1 VNIAVKWTTHPSM
14 STVTVTLG
22 GSRTIEIPFAFGKYQ
37 YVKTIGSGAFSAVIL
52 VQHRQQNELYACKV
66 VPRAFLVEENLFERF
81 EQEVRLLPSLN
92 HPHIVRCEEIVFEP
106 DLIYVIMEYCANGD
120 LFSSI
125 ATSGLLHEG
134 RAQELF
140 RQVAEA
146 VEYIHNRDIAH
157 RDLKPENILLDQ
169 NWVAKLA
176 DFGLCHSTSSKKL
189 LSTPC
194 GSPFYAPPEIIANRE
209 YDGKMADIW
218 SLGVCLYTAVTGVLP
233 WTDDNQVELFRQIRE
248 ADIEIP
254 AYLSAS
260 LRSLLSSMLQR
271 NPLQR
276 PTIQAILDSVWLTLR
291 DTVALNS
298 RTSGL
303 VKARSLVVRRG
314 APPLD
319 LIGSG
324 PRSSMIKRVLV
335 KPKRTEPSNLDPATA
350 QPQRPVLALMRQ
362 VPPARPSGGGRSQ
375 SPRKP

>member
-1 VNIAVKWTTHPSM
+1 M
-14 STVTVTLG
+14 STVSVTLG
-22 GSRTIEIPFAFGKYQ
+22 GSRVIEVPLAFGKYQ

-52 VQHRQQNELYACKV
+52 VQHRQHSELYACKV

-92 HPHIVRCEEIVFEP
+92 HPHIVRCQEIVFEP
-106 DLIYVIMEYCANGD
+106 ELIYVIMEYCANGD

-157 RDLKPENILLDQ
+157 RDLKPENILLDRD
-169 NWVAKLA
+169 WVAKLA
-176 DFGLCHSTSSKKL
+176 DFGLCHSASSRKL

-194 GSPFYAPPEIIANRE
+194 GSPFYAPPEIIENRE

-254 AYLSAS
+254 AYLSPS
-260 LRSLLSSMLQR
+260 LRTLLSSMLQR
-271 NPLQR
+271 DPLQR
-276 PTIQAILDSVWLTLR
+276 PTIQGVLDSLWLTLR
-291 DTVALNS
+291 DGGPMNS
-298 RTSGL
+298 RISG
-303 VKARSLVVRRG
+303 VAKARSLLVRRG
-314 APPLD
+314 APPVD

-324 PRSSMIKRVLV
+324 PRSSVIKRVLV
-335 KPKRTEPSNLDPATA
+335 KPKRTETSNAEPAPT
-350 QPQRPVLALMRQ
+350 QRPVLNLMRQ
-362 VPPARPSGGGRSQ
+362 VPPAQSGGARSQ